1 MSHWNEGIRG
11 QTCEVLVAV
20 VSLNDSRCT
29 DVRLSA
35 CLGTSGSL
43 KIHFGVFVI
52 RGGKKTTT
60 KNQEPKNRLVPAVIR
75 QPFSFIYVEKV
86 ATRMFVNQ
94 TEFEQQFT

>member
-11 QTCEVLVAV
+11 QTCDVLVAV

-52 RGGKKTTT
+52 SGEKKKQQKKPRAKKQTCASGYKTT
-60 KNQEPKNRLVPAVIR
+60 L
-75 QPFSFIYVEKV
+75 FIHLCRKGSNTNVC
-86 ATRMFVNQ
+86 
-94 TEFEQQFT
+94 